1 MTQLNNNIWVDTH
14 CHLNLD
20 AFDPDRGAVFA
31 AARGAN
37 VGRILIPGIDWISS
51 IQAKDISEQQDGV
64 FFACGVHPN
73 THIEV
78 DADLIAEFETLARH
92 ERCAAIGEIGLDYYW
107 DDSPRELQL
116 ANLRAQLD
124 LAEALDKPVI
134 LHCRDAF
141 DELYPIA
148 ANWSARNPK
157 NRGVF
162 HAFDGDAAQ
171 AALVTQANF
180 YIGLGGAITFK
191 NKPVRREM
199 AQAVPLKKI
208 VLETDAPYLTPTP
221 YRGKRNL
228 PSFIPLIGE
237 FLAELRAES
246 VDTIRAATT
255 ANAFELF
262 GLG

>member
-1 MTQLNNNIWVDTH
+1 MTQLDNIWVDTH

-20 AFDPDRGAVFA
+20 AFDADCAAVIA
-31 AARGAN
+31 AARDAN
-37 VGRILIPGIDWISS
+37 VGRIVIPGIDLMSS
-51 IQAKDISEQQDGV
+51 IRAKDISEHQDGV

-73 THIEV
+73 INIDV
-78 DADLIAEFETLARH
+78 DETLIAELERLAH
-92 ERCAAIGEIGLDYYW
+92 HGRCAAIGEIGLDTYW
-107 DDSPRELQL
+107 DDCPIERQR

-124 LAEALDKPVI
+124 LAESLDKPVI
-134 LHCRDAF
+134 LHCREAF

-148 ANWSARNPK
+148 AEWSARNPK

-162 HAFDGDAAQ
+162 HAFDGSAEQ

-199 AQAVPLKKI
+199 AQSVPLEKI

-228 PSFIPLIGE
+228 PSYIPLIGK
-237 FLAELRAES
+237 FLAELRGES
-246 VDTIRAATT
+246 VETVLKTTT
-255 ANAFELF
+255 ANARELF
-262 GLG
+262 GWT